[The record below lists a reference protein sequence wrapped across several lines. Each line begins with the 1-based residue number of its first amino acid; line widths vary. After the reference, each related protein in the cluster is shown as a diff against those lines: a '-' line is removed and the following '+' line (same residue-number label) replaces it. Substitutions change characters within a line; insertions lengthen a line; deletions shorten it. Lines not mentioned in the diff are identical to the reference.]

1 MSEFFKNISKIPYE
15 GKNSKNPL
23 AFKFYNPDE
32 IIAGKTMREQL
43 KFALSWWHTMGG
55 DGTDMFGC
63 GTTDKSWGCADPTER
78 AKAKVY
84 AAFEIMDKLGI
95 DYYCFHDRDLSPEYG
110 SLGETNEKLAAI
122 VELCKEMQDEKELLA
137 LNASL
142 QETEKQVAQKEGEIR
157 LSEPND
163 KLNAILTIHA
173 GAGGTESCDWAQM
186 LARMYTRW
194 AEQHGF
200 KFSVLDTQ
208 PGDEAGI
215 KTLSAMVEG
224 PYAYGYLKGENGV
237 HRLVRVSP
245 FDANAR
251 RHTSFA
257 SCDVLPDIDESI
269 NIEIPE
275 KDIQLE
281 TSRAG
286 GHGGQNV
293 NKVES
298 AVRLLHI
305 PTGIVVSCRIERSQL
320 QNRQTAMKM
329 LKARLYEM
337 EMDKKRSEAE
347 KRYGQKGEIAWGH
360 QIRSYVFMPYQLVK
374 DLRSGYE
381 TSQINAVMDG
391 DLDPFIFAFLNY
403 EAEHKK

>member
-1 MSEFFKNISKIPYE
+1 MNNIEFKEVEQQIEALAGRIDKIRAIDDIE
-15 GKNSKNPL
+15 GKQQQL
-23 AFKFYNPDE
+23 AQL
-32 IIAGKTMREQL
+32 EQV
-43 KFALSWWHTMGG
+43 A
-55 DGTDMFGC
+55 
-63 GTTDKSWGCADPTER
+63 ADPSFWNDTQ
-78 AKAKVY
+78 KAK
-84 AAFEIMDKLGI
+84 ETSRQI
-95 DYYCFHDRDLSPEYG
+95 DTLRRAIETFQALQKKIEDER
-110 SLGETNEKLAAI
+110 SLF
-122 VELCKEMQDEKELLA
+122 ELCKEMQDEAELV
-137 LNASL
+137 SL
-142 QETEKQVAQKEGEIR
+142 YHAVQETEKQVAQKEGEIR
-157 LSEPND
+157 LSDPND

-186 LARMYTRW
+186 LVRMYTRW

-200 KFSVLDTQ
+200 KFSVLDAQ
-208 PGDEAGI
+208 PGEEAGI

-224 PYAYGYLKGENGV
+224 PFAYGYLKGENGV

-257 SCDVLPDIDESI
+257 SCDVLPDIDEDI

-329 LKARLYEM
+329 LKAKLYEL
-337 EMDKKRSEAE
+337 ELDKKRSEAE

-381 TSQINAVMDG
+381 TSQITAVMDG
-391 DLDPFIFAFLNY
+391 DLDPFLLAYLNY
-403 EAEHKK
+403 EAERKK

>member
-1 MSEFFKNISKIPYE
+1 MNNIEFKDVEQKIE
-15 GKNSKNPL
+15 EL
-23 AFKFYNPDE
+23 AERVAKIEAIDKVSDKQKE
-32 IIAGKTMREQL
+32 LASLQQL
-43 KFALSWWHTMGG
+43 SATPEFWNDTQ
-55 DGTDMFGC
+55 
-63 GTTDKSWGCADPTER
+63 
-78 AKAKVY
+78 KAKEVSRQIDVLKT
-84 AAFEIMDKLGI
+84 AIDTFFELQKRLEDARAL
-95 DYYCFHDRDLSPEYG
+95 F
-110 SLGETNEKLAAI
+110 
-122 VELCKEMQDEKELLA
+122 ELCKEMQDQQELENLF
-137 LNASL
+137 NSL
-142 QETEKQVAQKEGEIR
+142 QETEKQVAQKEAAIR

-186 LARMYTRW
+186 LVRMYTRW

-200 KFSVLDTQ
+200 KFSILDSQ

-224 PYAYGYLKGENGV
+224 PFAYGYLKGENGV

-257 SCDVLPDIDESI
+257 SCDVLPDIDEDI

-275 KDIQLE
+275 SDIELE

-298 AVRLLHI
+298 AVRLLHK

-329 LKARLYEM
+329 LKAKLYEL
-337 EMDKKRSEAE
+337 EMDKKRGEAE

-381 TSQINAVMDG
+381 TSQITAVMDG
-391 DLDPFIFAFLNY
+391 DLDPFILAYLNY
-403 EAEHKK
+403 EAQRKQA

>member
-1 MSEFFKNISKIPYE
+1 MNNIEFKDVENMLFALTERVKKIGQMENIPVKEKELAEQEALAADPNFWNDNQKAKTVTQKID
-15 GKNSKNPL
+15 GLKNSIETYKSLQKQLEDNQTLYDL
-23 AFKFYNPDE
+23 A
-32 IIAGKTMREQL
+32 R
-43 KFALSWWHTMGG
+43 
-55 DGTDMFGC
+55 
-63 GTTDKSWGCADPTER
+63 
-78 AKAKVY
+78 
-84 AAFEIMDKLGI
+84 
-95 DYYCFHDRDLSPEYG
+95 
-110 SLGETNEKLAAI
+110 
-122 VELCKEMQDEKELLA
+122 EMQDEKELSG
-137 LNASL
+137 LNESL
-142 QETEKQVAQKEGEIR
+142 QELEKQVEKKEFEIT
-157 LSEPND
+157 LSHPHD
-163 KLNAILTIHA
+163 KLRAILTIHA

-186 LARMYTRW
+186 LLRMYTRW
-194 AEQHGF
+194 AEQHNM
-200 KFSVLDTQ
+200 KVSITDAL
-208 PGDEAGI
+208 PGEEAGI
-215 KTLSAMVEG
+215 KNASIIVEG

-257 SCDVLPDIDESI
+257 SVDVLPDIEEEI

-275 KDIQLE
+275 KDIELE

-298 AVRLLHI
+298 AVRLVHK

-337 EMDKKRSEAE
+337 ELDKKRAEAE
-347 KRYGQKGEIAWGH
+347 RRYGQKGEIAWGH

-374 DLRSGYE
+374 DLRSNYE
-381 TSQINAVMDG
+381 SANITGVMDG
-391 DLDPFIFAFLNY
+391 DLDPFIFAYLRH
-403 EAEHKK
+403 EAERKV

>member
-1 MSEFFKNISKIPYE
+1 MNNIEFKDVEQKVAELSSRVAKIERIDNIAAKE
-15 GKNSKNPL
+15 QEL
-23 AFKFYNPDE
+23 A
-32 IIAGKTMREQL
+32 
-43 KFALSWWHTMGG
+43 ALQKESAEPSFWNDTQ
-55 DGTDMFGC
+55 
-63 GTTDKSWGCADPTER
+63 
-78 AKAKVY
+78 KAKDVSRQ
-84 AAFEIMDKLGI
+84 I
-95 DYYCFHDRDLSPEYG
+95 DFLKTSIDTFHALRKKTEDAQALFD
-110 SLGETNEKLAAI
+110 
-122 VELCKEMQDEKELLA
+122 LCKEMQDMGELVSLHDSLA
-137 LNASL
+137 
-142 QETEKQVAQKEGEIR
+142 QTEKQVAQKEGEIR

-186 LARMYTRW
+186 LVRMYTRW

-200 KFSVLDTQ
+200 KFSVLDSQ

-224 PYAYGYLKGENGV
+224 PFAYGYLKGENGV

-257 SCDVLPDIDESI
+257 SCDVLPDIDEDI

-320 QNRQTAMKM
+320 QNRQTALKM
-329 LKARLYEM
+329 LKAKLYEL
-337 EMDKKRSEAE
+337 EMDKKRGEAE

-381 TSQINAVMDG
+381 TSQITAVMDG
-391 DLDPFIFAFLNY
+391 DLDPFILAYLNY
-403 EAEHKK
+403 EAERKQS

>member
-1 MSEFFKNISKIPYE
+1 MNNIEFKDVEQILDNLSARVDKIESIDDIS
-15 GKNSKNPL
+15 GKKQEL
-23 AFKFYNPDE
+23 A
-32 IIAGKTMREQL
+32 
-43 KFALSWWHTMGG
+43 ALQAQS
-55 DGTDMFGC
+55 
-63 GTTDKSWGCADPTER
+63 ADPAFWNDTK
-78 AKAKVY
+78 KAKDVSRQIDLLKTSIDTFY
-84 AAFEIMDKLGI
+84 ALHKKMEDQ
-95 DYYCFHDRDLSPEYG
+95 
-110 SLGETNEKLAAI
+110 NELAA
-122 VELCKEMQDEKELLA
+122 LA
-137 LNASL
+137 VSL
-142 QETEKQVAQKEGEIR
+142 QETEKQVAKKEGEIR
-157 LSEPND
+157 LSDPND

-186 LARMYTRW
+186 LVRMYTRW

-200 KFSVLDTQ
+200 KFSVLDAQ

-224 PYAYGYLKGENGV
+224 PFAYGYLKGENGV

-257 SCDVLPDIDESI
+257 SCDVLPDIDEDI

-329 LKARLYEM
+329 LKAKLYEM
-337 EMDKKRSEAE
+337 EMDKKRGEAE

-391 DLDPFIFAFLNY
+391 DLDPFIFAFLNH
-403 EAEHKK
+403 EAENKK

>member
-1 MSEFFKNISKIPYE
+1 MNNIEFKDVEQKLEDLSARVAKIETIDGISDKQKELADLQHISADPSFWNDTKKAKEVSRKID
-15 GKNSKNPL
+15 L
-23 AFKFYNPDE
+23 L
-32 IIAGKTMREQL
+32 KTSIETF
-43 KFALSWWHTMGG
+43 FALQ
-55 DGTDMFGC
+55 
-63 GTTDKSWGCADPTER
+63 K
-78 AKAKVY
+78 
-84 AAFEIMDKLGI
+84 KLE
-95 DYYCFHDRDLSPEYG
+95 DDCTLFDL
-110 SLGETNEKLAAI
+110 
-122 VELCKEMQDEKELLA
+122 CREMQDEKELSVLS
-137 LNASL
+137 ASL
-142 QETEKQVAQKEGEIR
+142 AETEKRVAQKEGEIR

-186 LARMYTRW
+186 LVRMYTRW

-200 KFSVLDTQ
+200 KFSVLDAQ
-208 PGDEAGI
+208 AGDEAGI
-215 KTLSAMVEG
+215 KTLSAMIEG
-224 PYAYGYLKGENGV
+224 PFAYGYLKGENGV

-257 SCDVLPDIDESI
+257 SCDVLPDIDEDV

-329 LKARLYEM
+329 LKAKLYEM
-337 EMDKKRSEAE
+337 EMDKKRGEAE

-391 DLDPFIFAFLNY
+391 DLDPFIFAFLNH

>member
-1 MSEFFKNISKIPYE
+1 MNNIEFKDVEQQLEELAQRVAKIE
-15 GKNSKNPL
+15 TI
-23 AFKFYNPDE
+23 DD
-32 IIAGKTMREQL
+32 IAGKMTEL
-43 KFALSWWHTMGG
+43 AALEKTS
-55 DGTDMFGC
+55 
-63 GTTDKSWGCADPTER
+63 ADPSFWNDTK
-78 AKAKVY
+78 KAKEVSRQ
-84 AAFEIMDKLGI
+84 I
-95 DYYCFHDRDLSPEYG
+95 DFLKTAVSTFHILQ
-110 SLGETNEKLAAI
+110 KK
-122 VELCKEMQDEKELLA
+122 VEDARALFDLCKEMQDETELVALA
-137 LNASL
+137 ESL
-142 QETEKQVAQKEGEIR
+142 KETEKQVAQKEGEIR
-157 LSEPND
+157 LSHPND

-200 KFSVLDTQ
+200 KFKILDSQ

-224 PYAYGYLKGENGV
+224 PFAYGYLKGENGV

-257 SCDVLPDIDESI
+257 SCDVLPDIDEDI

-329 LKARLYEM
+329 LKAKLYEL

-381 TSQINAVMDG
+381 TSQITAVMDG
-391 DLDPFIFAFLNY
+391 ELDPFILAFLNY
-403 EAEHKK
+403 EAENKK

>member
-1 MSEFFKNISKIPYE
+1 MNNIEFKDVEQKID
-15 GKNSKNPL
+15 K
-23 AFKFYNPDE
+23 
-32 IIAGKTMREQL
+32 
-43 KFALSWWHTMGG
+43 LSARVAKIEAI
-55 DGTDMFGC
+55 
-63 GTTDKSWGCADPTER
+63 DKVAEKQAELVRLQQVSAAPEFWNDTQ
-78 AKAKVY
+78 KAKEVSRQIDLLKTSIDTF
-84 AAFEIMDKLGI
+84 FELKKHLEDAQAL
-95 DYYCFHDRDLSPEYG
+95 F
-110 SLGETNEKLAAI
+110 
-122 VELCKEMQDEKELLA
+122 VLCKEMQDQNE
-137 LNASL
+137 LNALFESL
-142 QETEKQVAQKEGEIR
+142 AQTEKQVAQKEGEIR

-186 LARMYTRW
+186 LVRMYTRW

-200 KFSVLDTQ
+200 KFSILDSQ

-224 PYAYGYLKGENGV
+224 PFAYGYLKGENGV

-257 SCDVLPDIDESI
+257 SCDVLPDIDEDI

-275 KDIQLE
+275 SDIELE

-298 AVRLLHI
+298 AVRLLHK

-329 LKARLYEM
+329 LKAKLYEL
-337 EMDKKRSEAE
+337 EMDKKRGEAE

-381 TSQINAVMDG
+381 TSQISAVMDG
-391 DLDPFIFAFLNY
+391 DLDPFILAYLNY
-403 EAEHKK
+403 EAEHKNA

>member
-1 MSEFFKNISKIPYE
+1 MNNIEFKDVEQKIE
-15 GKNSKNPL
+15 
-23 AFKFYNPDE
+23 
-32 IIAGKTMREQL
+32 
-43 KFALSWWHTMGG
+43 
-55 DGTDMFGC
+55 
-63 GTTDKSWGCADPTER
+63 
-78 AKAKVY
+78 
-84 AAFEIMDKLGI
+84 
-95 DYYCFHDRDLSPEYG
+95 DLSARVAKIEAIDKIADKKTELSALETRSAAPEFWNDPHQAKEV
-110 SLGETNEKLAAI
+110 SRQIDFLKTSITTFFELKKQVEDAHALF
-122 VELCKEMQDEKELLA
+122 ELCKEMQDQTELNNLF
-137 LNASL
+137 ASL
-142 QETEKQVAQKEGEIR
+142 VQTEKQIAQKEGEIR

-186 LARMYTRW
+186 LVRMYTRW

-200 KFSVLDTQ
+200 KFSILDSQ

-224 PYAYGYLKGENGV
+224 PFAYGYLKGENGV

-257 SCDVLPDIDESI
+257 SCDVLPDIDEDI

-275 KDIQLE
+275 SDIELE

-298 AVRLLHI
+298 AVRLLHK

-329 LKARLYEM
+329 LKAKLYEL
-337 EMDKKRSEAE
+337 EMDKKRGEAE

-381 TSQINAVMDG
+381 TSQITAVMDG
-391 DLDPFIFAFLNY
+391 DLDPFILAYLNY
-403 EAEHKK
+403 EAEHK

>member
-1 MSEFFKNISKIPYE
+1 
-15 GKNSKNPL
+15 
-23 AFKFYNPDE
+23 
-32 IIAGKTMREQL
+32 
-43 KFALSWWHTMGG
+43 
-55 DGTDMFGC
+55 
-63 GTTDKSWGCADPTER
+63 
-78 AKAKVY
+78 
-84 AAFEIMDKLGI
+84 
-95 DYYCFHDRDLSPEYG
+95 
-110 SLGETNEKLAAI
+110 
-122 VELCKEMQDEKELLA
+122 
-137 LNASL
+137 
-142 QETEKQVAQKEGEIR
+142 
-157 LSEPND
+157 
-163 KLNAILTIHA
+163 
-173 GAGGTESCDWAQM
+173 
-186 LARMYTRW
+186 
-194 AEQHGF
+194 
-200 KFSVLDTQ
+200 
-208 PGDEAGI
+208 
-215 KTLSAMVEG
+215 MVEG
-224 PYAYGYLKGENGV
+224 PFAYGYLKGENGV

-257 SCDVLPDIDESI
+257 SCDVLPDIDEDV

-329 LKARLYEM
+329 LKAKLYEM
-337 EMDKKRSEAE
+337 EMDKKRGEAE

-391 DLDPFIFAFLNY
+391 DLDPFIFAFLNH

>member
-1 MSEFFKNISKIPYE
+1 MNNIEFKDVEQKIE
-15 GKNSKNPL
+15 ELSQRVIKIQSIDKIADKQTEL
-23 AFKFYNPDE
+23 ASLQQVSAAPEFWN
-32 IIAGKTMREQL
+32 
-43 KFALSWWHTMGG
+43 
-55 DGTDMFGC
+55 
-63 GTTDKSWGCADPTER
+63 DPQ
-78 AKAKVY
+78 KAK
-84 AAFEIMDKLGI
+84 GI
-95 DYYCFHDRDLSPEYG
+95 SQQIDTLK
-110 SLGETNEKLAAI
+110 TAI
-122 VELCKEMQDEKELLA
+122 DTFVELQKHLEDARALFDLCKEMQDQQELVKLFE
-137 LNASL
+137 SL
-142 QETEKQVAQKEGEIR
+142 QETEKKVAQKEAAIR

-186 LARMYTRW
+186 LVRMYTRW

-200 KFSVLDTQ
+200 KFSILDSQ

-215 KTLSAMVEG
+215 KTLCAMVEG
-224 PYAYGYLKGENGV
+224 PFAYGYLKGENGV

-257 SCDVLPDIDESI
+257 SCDVLPDIDEDI

-275 KDIQLE
+275 SDIELE

-298 AVRLLHI
+298 AVRLLHK

-329 LKARLYEM
+329 LKAKLYEL
-337 EMDKKRSEAE
+337 EMDKKRGEAE

-381 TSQINAVMDG
+381 TSQITAVMDG
-391 DLDPFIFAFLNY
+391 DLDPFILAYLNY
-403 EAEHKK
+403 EAQRKQA

>member
-1 MSEFFKNISKIPYE
+1 MNNIEFKDVAQKIEELAQRVAKIQAIDKVPQKQEELAHLQAVSADPEFWNDAQKAREISRQIDF
-15 GKNSKNPL
+15 L
-23 AFKFYNPDE
+23 
-32 IIAGKTMREQL
+32 KTSIDTF
-43 KFALSWWHTMGG
+43 FALKRNME
-55 DGTDMFGC
+55 DAQALFD
-63 GTTDKSWGCADPTER
+63 
-78 AKAKVY
+78 
-84 AAFEIMDKLGI
+84 
-95 DYYCFHDRDLSPEYG
+95 
-110 SLGETNEKLAAI
+110 
-122 VELCKEMQDEKELLA
+122 LCKEMQDQQELTNLFET
-137 LNASL
+137 LR
-142 QETEKQVAQKEGEIR
+142 QTEKQIAQKEGEIR

-186 LARMYTRW
+186 LVRMYTRW

-200 KFSVLDTQ
+200 KFSILDSQ

-215 KTLSAMVEG
+215 KTLSAMIEG
-224 PYAYGYLKGENGV
+224 PFAYGYLKGENGV

-257 SCDVLPDIDESI
+257 SCDVLPDIDEDI

-275 KDIQLE
+275 SDLELE

-298 AVRLLHI
+298 AVRLLHK

-320 QNRQTAMKM
+320 QNRQTALKM
-329 LKARLYEM
+329 LKAKLYEL
-337 EMDKKRSEAE
+337 EMDKKRGEAE

-381 TSQINAVMDG
+381 TSQITAVMDG
-391 DLDPFIFAFLNY
+391 DLHPFILAYLNY
-403 EAEHKK
+403 EAERKHA

>member
-1 MSEFFKNISKIPYE
+1 MNNIEFKDVEQKIEELTSRVAKIESIDNISAK
-15 GKNSKNPL
+15 
-23 AFKFYNPDE
+23 
-32 IIAGKTMREQL
+32 EQE
-43 KFALSWWHTMGG
+43 LSTLQ
-55 DGTDMFGC
+55 
-63 GTTDKSWGCADPTER
+63 KESADPSFWNNTQ
-78 AKAKVY
+78 KAKEVSRQ
-84 AAFEIMDKLGI
+84 I
-95 DYYCFHDRDLSPEYG
+95 DFLKNAIETFH
-110 SLGETNEKLAAI
+110 SLQKKVEDAQALF
-122 VELCKEMQDEKELLA
+122 ELCKEMQDENELVA
-137 LNASL
+137 LNNSL
-142 QETEKQVAQKEGEIR
+142 GDIEKQVAQKEGEIR
-157 LSEPND
+157 LCEPND

-186 LARMYTRW
+186 LVRMYTRW

-200 KFSVLDTQ
+200 KFSVLDSQ

-224 PYAYGYLKGENGV
+224 PFAYGYLKGENGV

-257 SCDVLPDIDESI
+257 SCDVLPDIDEDI

-320 QNRQTAMKM
+320 QNRQTALKM
-329 LKARLYEM
+329 LKAKLYEL
-337 EMDKKRSEAE
+337 EMDKKRGEAE

-381 TSQINAVMDG
+381 TSQITAVMDG
-391 DLDPFIFAFLNY
+391 DLDPFILAYLNY
-403 EAEHKK
+403 EAERKK

>member
-1 MSEFFKNISKIPYE
+1 MNNIEFKDVEQKIEELTSRVAKIESIDNISAKEQELSALQRESADPSFWNNTQKAKEVSRQIDFL
-15 GKNSKNPL
+15 KNSIETFHSLQKKVED
-23 AFKFYNPDE
+23 AH
-32 IIAGKTMREQL
+32 
-43 KFALSWWHTMGG
+43 AL
-55 DGTDMFGC
+55 F
-63 GTTDKSWGCADPTER
+63 
-78 AKAKVY
+78 
-84 AAFEIMDKLGI
+84 
-95 DYYCFHDRDLSPEYG
+95 
-110 SLGETNEKLAAI
+110 
-122 VELCKEMQDEKELLA
+122 ELCKEMQDENELFT
-137 LNASL
+137 LNNSL
-142 QETEKQVAQKEGEIR
+142 GDIEKQVAQKEGEIR

-186 LARMYTRW
+186 LVRMYTRW

-200 KFSVLDTQ
+200 KFSVLDSQ

-224 PYAYGYLKGENGV
+224 PFAYGYLKGENGV

-257 SCDVLPDIDESI
+257 SCDVLPDIDEDI

-320 QNRQTAMKM
+320 QNRQTALKM
-329 LKARLYEM
+329 LKAKLYEL
-337 EMDKKRSEAE
+337 EMDKKRGEAE
-347 KRYGQKGEIAWGH
+347 KRYGQKWEIAWGH

-381 TSQINAVMDG
+381 TSQITAVMDG
-391 DLDPFIFAFLNY
+391 DLDPFILAYLNY
-403 EAEHKK
+403 EAERKK

>member
-1 MSEFFKNISKIPYE
+1 MNNIEFKDIEQKLEELAARVAKIE
-15 GKNSKNPL
+15 TI
-23 AFKFYNPDE
+23 DD
-32 IIAGKTMREQL
+32 IAGKKQEL
-43 KFALSWWHTMGG
+43 AALEKTSAAPSFWNDTQ
-55 DGTDMFGC
+55 
-63 GTTDKSWGCADPTER
+63 
-78 AKAKVY
+78 KAKEVSRQ
-84 AAFEIMDKLGI
+84 I
-95 DYYCFHDRDLSPEYG
+95 DFLK
-110 SLGETNEKLAAI
+110 TAI
-122 VELCKEMQDEKELLA
+122 DTFQRLRKKIEDDQALFELCKEMQDTAELENLA
-137 LNASL
+137 TSL
-142 QETEKQVAQKEGEIR
+142 IATEKQVAQKEGEIR
-157 LSEPND
+157 LSDPND

-186 LARMYTRW
+186 LVRMYTRW

-200 KFSVLDTQ
+200 KFKILDSQ
-208 PGDEAGI
+208 PGEEAGI

-224 PYAYGYLKGENGV
+224 PFAYGYLKGENGV

-257 SCDVLPDIDESI
+257 SCDVLPDIDEDV

-329 LKARLYEM
+329 LKAKLYEM

-391 DLDPFIFAFLNY
+391 DLDPFILAFLNY
-403 EAEHKK
+403 EAENKK

>member
-1 MSEFFKNISKIPYE
+1 MNNNIEFKEVEEKIADLSARVAKIESIDDIP
-15 GKNSKNPL
+15 GKQQEL
-23 AFKFYNPDE
+23 A
-32 IIAGKTMREQL
+32 
-43 KFALSWWHTMGG
+43 ALQQQS
-55 DGTDMFGC
+55 
-63 GTTDKSWGCADPTER
+63 ADPSFWNDTK
-78 AKAKVY
+78 KAKD
-84 AAFEIMDKLGI
+84 ISRQI
-95 DYYCFHDRDLSPEYG
+95 DFLKNAIDTFHSLRKKMEDDRAWFD
-110 SLGETNEKLAAI
+110 
-122 VELCKEMQDEKELLA
+122 LCKEMQDQNELAA
-137 LNASL
+137 LNESL
-142 QETEKQVAQKEGEIR
+142 KETEKQVAKKEGEIR
-157 LSEPND
+157 LSDPND

-186 LARMYTRW
+186 LVRMYTRW

-200 KFSVLDTQ
+200 KFSVLDAQ

-224 PYAYGYLKGENGV
+224 PFAYGYLKWENGV
-237 HRLVRVSP
+237 HLLVRVSP

-257 SCDVLPDIDESI
+257 SCDVLPDIDEDI

-374 DLRSGYE
+374 DLRTGYE

>member
-1 MSEFFKNISKIPYE
+1 MNIEFKDIENALVSLSARVQKIGQMENIPAKEKELSAQQA
-15 GKNSKNPL
+15 L
-23 AFKFYNPDE
+23 A
-32 IIAGKTMREQL
+32 
-43 KFALSWWHTMGG
+43 
-55 DGTDMFGC
+55 
-63 GTTDKSWGCADPTER
+63 ADPSFWNDNNK
-78 AKAKVY
+78 AKAVTQK
-84 AAFEIMDKLGI
+84 I
-95 DYYCFHDRDLSPEYG
+95 DGLKNAIETFK
-110 SLGETNEKLAAI
+110 SLGKQLEDAQTLYDLAR
-122 VELCKEMQDEKELLA
+122 EMQDENELPSLDASVKEL
-137 LNASL
+137 
-142 QETEKQVAQKEGEIR
+142 EKRVEKKEFEIT
-157 LSEPND
+157 LSDPHD
-163 KLNAILTIHA
+163 KLRAIVTIHA

-186 LARMYTRW
+186 LLRMYTRW
-194 AEQHGF
+194 AEQHAM
-200 KFSVLDTQ
+200 KVSVLDTL
-208 PGDEAGI
+208 PGEEAGI
-215 KTLSAMVEG
+215 KNASLIVEG

-257 SCDVLPDIDESI
+257 SVDVLPDIEEEI
-269 NIEIPE
+269 NIEIPDR
-275 KDIQLE
+275 DIELE

-298 AVRLLHI
+298 AVRILHK

-337 EMDKKRSEAE
+337 ELDKKRAEAE

-381 TSQINAVMDG
+381 SSNITGVMDG
-391 DLDPFIFAFLNY
+391 DLDPFIFAYLRH
-403 EAEHKK
+403 EAERKA

>member
-1 MSEFFKNISKIPYE
+1 MNNIEFKDVEQQLEALAQRVSKIE
-15 GKNSKNPL
+15 TIDDISGKVTQL
-23 AFKFYNPDE
+23 ASLEK
-32 IIAGKTMREQL
+32 I
-43 KFALSWWHTMGG
+43 S
-55 DGTDMFGC
+55 
-63 GTTDKSWGCADPTER
+63 ADPSFWSDTKKAKEVSR
-78 AKAKVY
+78 QIDFLKTAITTFHSLSKKIEDAKAL
-84 AAFEIMDKLGI
+84 F
-95 DYYCFHDRDLSPEYG
+95 
-110 SLGETNEKLAAI
+110 
-122 VELCKEMQDEKELLA
+122 ELCKEMQDEAELMALA
-137 LNASL
+137 ASL

-157 LSEPND
+157 LSHPND

-186 LARMYTRW
+186 LTRMYTRW

-200 KFSVLDTQ
+200 KFKILDSQ

-224 PYAYGYLKGENGV
+224 PFAYGYLKGENGV

-257 SCDVLPDIDESI
+257 SCDVLPDIDEDV

-329 LKARLYEM
+329 LKAKLYEM

-391 DLDPFIFAFLNY
+391 DLDPFILAFLNY
-403 EAEHKK
+403 EAEKKK

>member
-1 MSEFFKNISKIPYE
+1 MNNIEFKDVEQQLEGLAARIAKIE
-15 GKNSKNPL
+15 TI
-23 AFKFYNPDE
+23 DD
-32 IIAGKTMREQL
+32 IAGKKQELAGLEKT
-43 KFALSWWHTMGG
+43 A
-55 DGTDMFGC
+55 
-63 GTTDKSWGCADPTER
+63 ADPSFWSDTQKAKEVSRQIDFLKRSIATFCTLQKKIEDER
-78 AKAKVY
+78 AL
-84 AAFEIMDKLGI
+84 F
-95 DYYCFHDRDLSPEYG
+95 
-110 SLGETNEKLAAI
+110 
-122 VELCKEMQDEKELLA
+122 ELCQEIQDQNELATLY
-137 LNASL
+137 ASL

-186 LARMYTRW
+186 LVRMYTRW

-200 KFSVLDTQ
+200 KFSVLDAQ
-208 PGDEAGI
+208 PGEEAGI

-224 PYAYGYLKGENGV
+224 PFAYGYLKGENGV

-257 SCDVLPDIDESI
+257 SCDVLPDIDEDI

-275 KDIQLE
+275 KDIELE

-329 LKARLYEM
+329 LKAKLYEL

-381 TSQINAVMDG
+381 TSQITAVMDG
-391 DLDPFIFAFLNY
+391 DLDPFILAYLNY
-403 EAEHKK
+403 EAEHKN

>member
-1 MSEFFKNISKIPYE
+1 MNNIEFKDIENMLCVLTERIQKIGQMENIPAKEKDLSEQES
-15 GKNSKNPL
+15 L
-23 AFKFYNPDE
+23 A
-32 IIAGKTMREQL
+32 
-43 KFALSWWHTMGG
+43 
-55 DGTDMFGC
+55 
-63 GTTDKSWGCADPTER
+63 ADPSFWNDPQ
-78 AKAKVY
+78 KAKT
-84 AAFEIMDKLGI
+84 ITQKI
-95 DYYCFHDRDLSPEYG
+95 DALKNAIDTYKDLRKQLDDGQTLYD
-110 SLGETNEKLAAI
+110 LAR
-122 VELCKEMQDEKELLA
+122 EMQDETELIS
-137 LNASL
+137 LNETLKSL
-142 QETEKQVAQKEGEIR
+142 EKQVEKKEFEIT
-157 LSEPND
+157 LSHPHD
-163 KLNAILTIHA
+163 KLRAILTIHA

-186 LARMYTRW
+186 LLRMYTRW
-194 AEQHGF
+194 AEQHNM
-200 KFSVLDTQ
+200 KISVTDVLN
-208 PGDEAGI
+208 GEEAGI
-215 KTLSAMVEG
+215 KNASMIIEG

-257 SCDVLPDIDESI
+257 SVDVLPDIEEEI

-275 KDIQLE
+275 KDIELE

-298 AVRLLHI
+298 AVRLIHK

-337 EMDKKRSEAE
+337 EMDKKRAEAE
-347 KRYGQKGEIAWGH
+347 RRYGQKGEIAWGH

-374 DLRSGYE
+374 DMRSNYE
-381 TSQINAVMDG
+381 SANISGVMDG
-391 DLDPFIFAFLNY
+391 DLDPFIFAYLRY
-403 EAEHKK
+403 EAERKI

>member
-1 MSEFFKNISKIPYE
+1 MNNVEFKDVEQKIE
-15 GKNSKNPL
+15 EL
-23 AFKFYNPDE
+23 AARVAKIEAIDRV
-32 IIAGKTMREQL
+32 AGKQRELAVLQQRSAAPEFWNDPQQAKEISRQIDEL
-43 KFALSWWHTMGG
+43 KTAVDTFFELKKRMEDAGAL
-55 DGTDMFGC
+55 F
-63 GTTDKSWGCADPTER
+63 
-78 AKAKVY
+78 
-84 AAFEIMDKLGI
+84 
-95 DYYCFHDRDLSPEYG
+95 
-110 SLGETNEKLAAI
+110 
-122 VELCKEMQDEKELLA
+122 ELCKEMQDQAELQA
-137 LNASL
+137 LFESL
-142 QETEKQVAQKEGEIR
+142 VQTEKQVAQKEAAIR

-186 LARMYTRW
+186 LVRMYTRW

-200 KFSVLDTQ
+200 KFSILDSQ

-224 PYAYGYLKGENGV
+224 PFAYGYLKGENGV

-257 SCDVLPDIDESI
+257 SCDVLPDIDEDI

-275 KDIQLE
+275 SDIELE

-298 AVRLLHI
+298 AVRLLHK

-329 LKARLYEM
+329 LKAKLYEM
-337 EMDKKRSEAE
+337 ELDKKRGEAE

-374 DLRSGYE
+374 DLRSGHE

-391 DLDPFIFAFLNY
+391 DLDPFILAYLNY
-403 EAEHKK
+403 QAQRKQA

>member
-1 MSEFFKNISKIPYE
+1 MSNVEFKDVEQKIEELTSRVAKIEEIDKVADKQTELTKLQQISAAPE
-15 GKNSKNPL
+15 FWN
-23 AFKFYNPDE
+23 D
-32 IIAGKTMREQL
+32 TQ
-43 KFALSWWHTMGG
+43 
-55 DGTDMFGC
+55 
-63 GTTDKSWGCADPTER
+63 
-78 AKAKVY
+78 KAK
-84 AAFEIMDKLGI
+84 EISRQL
-95 DYYCFHDRDLSPEYG
+95 DLLKTSVDTFFN
-110 SLGETNEKLAAI
+110 LQKQ
-122 VELCKEMQDEKELLA
+122 VEDARALFDLCKEMQDQQELNNLFD
-137 LNASL
+137 SL
-142 QETEKQVAQKEGEIR
+142 QETEKHVAQKEGEIR

-186 LARMYTRW
+186 LVRMYTRW

-200 KFSVLDTQ
+200 KFSILDSQ

-215 KTLSAMVEG
+215 KTLSAMIEG
-224 PYAYGYLKGENGV
+224 PFAYGYLKGENGV

-257 SCDVLPDIDESI
+257 SCDVLPDIDEDI

-275 KDIQLE
+275 SDIELE

-298 AVRLLHI
+298 AVRLLHK

-329 LKARLYEM
+329 LKAKLYEM
-337 EMDKKRSEAE
+337 EMDKKRGEAE

-381 TSQINAVMDG
+381 TSQITAVMDG
-391 DLDPFIFAFLNY
+391 ELDPFILAYLNY
-403 EAEHKK
+403 EAQRKQA

>member
-1 MSEFFKNISKIPYE
+1 MNIEFKDIENA
-15 GKNSKNPL
+15 L
-23 AFKFYNPDE
+23 ASLTERIDK
-32 IIAGKTMREQL
+32 IAGMENIPAKRQELAAQQTV
-43 KFALSWWHTMGG
+43 AAS
-55 DGTDMFGC
+55 
-63 GTTDKSWGCADPTER
+63 ADFWNDPNS
-78 AKAKVY
+78 AKAVTRQIDALKEAIETFEHLSKQLEDAQTLYELAREMQEEGELPALDEAVKELEK
-84 AAFEIMDKLGI
+84 AVEKKEFEITLSDPHDKL
-95 DYYCFHDRDLSPEYG
+95 R
-110 SLGETNEKLAAI
+110 
-122 VELCKEMQDEKELLA
+122 A
-137 LNASL
+137 L
-142 QETEKQVAQKEGEIR
+142 
-157 LSEPND
+157 
-163 KLNAILTIHA
+163 LTIHA

-186 LARMYTRW
+186 LLRMYTRW
-194 AEQHGF
+194 AEQHGM
-200 KFSVLDTQ
+200 KVSVLDTL
-208 PGDEAGI
+208 PGEEAGI
-215 KTLSAMVEG
+215 KNASLMIEG

-257 SCDVLPDIDESI
+257 SVDVLPDIDEEI
-269 NIEIPE
+269 HIEIPDS
-275 KDIQLE
+275 DIELE

-298 AVRLLHI
+298 AVRILHK

-337 EMDKKRSEAE
+337 ELDKKRAEAE

-374 DLRSGYE
+374 DLRSNYE
-381 TSQINAVMDG
+381 SSQITAVMDG
-391 DLDPFIFAFLNY
+391 DLDPFIFAYLRH
-403 EAEHKK
+403 EAERRA

>member
-1 MSEFFKNISKIPYE
+1 MNNIEFKDVEQKIDELSARVAKIQAIDKVAEKQAELAQLQQISAAPE
-15 GKNSKNPL
+15 FWN
-23 AFKFYNPDE
+23 D
-32 IIAGKTMREQL
+32 TQ
-43 KFALSWWHTMGG
+43 
-55 DGTDMFGC
+55 
-63 GTTDKSWGCADPTER
+63 
-78 AKAKVY
+78 KAKEVSRQ
-84 AAFEIMDKLGI
+84 I
-95 DYYCFHDRDLSPEYG
+95 DLLKTSIDTFFDLKKRLEDAQA
-110 SLGETNEKLAAI
+110 LF
-122 VELCKEMQDEKELLA
+122 ELCKEMQDQKELNALFESLA
-137 LNASL
+137 
-142 QETEKQVAQKEGEIR
+142 QTEKQVAQKEGEIR

-186 LARMYTRW
+186 LVRMYTRW

-200 KFSVLDTQ
+200 KFSILDSQ

-224 PYAYGYLKGENGV
+224 PFAYGYLKGENGV

-257 SCDVLPDIDESI
+257 SCDVLPDIDEDI

-275 KDIQLE
+275 SDIELE

-298 AVRLLHI
+298 AVRLLHK

-329 LKARLYEM
+329 LKAKLYEL
-337 EMDKKRSEAE
+337 EMDKKRGEAE

-374 DLRSGYE
+374 DLRSGHE

-391 DLDPFIFAFLNY
+391 DLDPFILAYLNY
-403 EAEHKK
+403 EAEHK

>member
-1 MSEFFKNISKIPYE
+1 MNNIEFKDIEQQLENLAARVAKIETIDDIP
-15 GKNSKNPL
+15 
-23 AFKFYNPDE
+23 
-32 IIAGKTMREQL
+32 GKTAQL
-43 KFALSWWHTMGG
+43 AELEKKA
-55 DGTDMFGC
+55 
-63 GTTDKSWGCADPTER
+63 ADPSFWNDTK
-78 AKAKVY
+78 KAKEVSRQID
-84 AAFEIMDKLGI
+84 FLKTSIRTFHVLRKKMDDDQAL
-95 DYYCFHDRDLSPEYG
+95 F
-110 SLGETNEKLAAI
+110 
-122 VELCKEMQDEKELLA
+122 ELCKELQDENELTALA
-137 LNASL
+137 ASL
-142 QETEKQVAQKEGEIR
+142 ADTEKQVAQKEGEIR
-157 LSEPND
+157 LSHPND

-186 LARMYTRW
+186 LTRMYTRW

-200 KFSVLDTQ
+200 KFKILDSQ

-224 PYAYGYLKGENGV
+224 PFAYGYLKGENGV

-257 SCDVLPDIDESI
+257 SCDVLPDIDEDI

-275 KDIQLE
+275 KDIELE

-329 LKARLYEM
+329 LKAKLYEL

-391 DLDPFIFAFLNY
+391 DLDPFILAFLNY
-403 EAEHKK
+403 EAENKK

>member
-1 MSEFFKNISKIPYE
+1 MNNIEFKDVEQKVAELAARVAKIETIDDIP
-15 GKNSKNPL
+15 GKKAEL
-23 AFKFYNPDE
+23 AKLE
-32 IIAGKTMREQL
+32 KE
-43 KFALSWWHTMGG
+43 S
-55 DGTDMFGC
+55 
-63 GTTDKSWGCADPTER
+63 ADHSFWNDTK
-78 AKAKVY
+78 KAKEVSRQIDFLKTAIETFY
-84 AAFEIMDKLGI
+84 ALRKKTDDDQALF
-95 DYYCFHDRDLSPEYG
+95 
-110 SLGETNEKLAAI
+110 
-122 VELCKEMQDEKELLA
+122 ELCKEMQDESELAALA
-137 LNASL
+137 DSL
-142 QETEKQVAQKEGEIR
+142 QETERQVEKKEGEIR

-186 LARMYTRW
+186 LVRMYTRW

-200 KFSVLDTQ
+200 KFSVLDAQ

-224 PYAYGYLKGENGV
+224 PFAYGYLKGENGV

-257 SCDVLPDIDESI
+257 SCDVLPDIDEDI

-329 LKARLYEM
+329 LKAKLYEM

-374 DLRSGYE
+374 DLRSGHE

-391 DLDPFIFAFLNY
+391 DLDPFIFAFLNH
-403 EAEHKK
+403 EAENKK

>member
-1 MSEFFKNISKIPYE
+1 MNNIEFKDVEQKIEELSERVTKIE
-15 GKNSKNPL
+15 TID
-23 AFKFYNPDE
+23 A
-32 IIAGKTMREQL
+32 IA
-43 KFALSWWHTMGG
+43 
-55 DGTDMFGC
+55 
-63 GTTDKSWGCADPTER
+63 DKQQELLRLQKESQEPSFWNDTQ
-78 AKAKVY
+78 KAKEVSRQ
-84 AAFEIMDKLGI
+84 I
-95 DYYCFHDRDLSPEYG
+95 DFLKTSI
-110 SLGETNEKLAAI
+110 ETFTQLQKKMEDARALFD
-122 VELCKEMQDEKELLA
+122 LCKEMQDEKELLG
-137 LNASL
+137 LHTSL
-142 QETEKQVAQKEGEIR
+142 TETEKQIAQKEGEIR

-200 KFSVLDTQ
+200 KFSVLDSQ

-215 KTLSAMVEG
+215 KTLSAMIEG
-224 PYAYGYLKGENGV
+224 PFAYGYLKGENGV

-257 SCDVLPDIDESI
+257 SCDVLPDIDENI

-329 LKARLYEM
+329 LKAKLYEM
-337 EMDKKRSEAE
+337 EMDKKRGEAE

-360 QIRSYVFMPYQLVK
+360 QIRSL
-374 DLRSGYE
+374 
-381 TSQINAVMDG
+381 
-391 DLDPFIFAFLNY
+391 
-403 EAEHKK
+403 

>member
-1 MSEFFKNISKIPYE
+1 MNNIEFKDVEQKLEDLSARVAKI
-15 GKNSKNPL
+15 
-23 AFKFYNPDE
+23 E
-32 IIAGKTMREQL
+32 IIDGISGKQKELADLQYISADPLFWNDTKKAKEVSRKIDLL
-43 KFALSWWHTMGG
+43 KTSIDTFFALQKKLE
-55 DGTDMFGC
+55 DD
-63 GTTDKSWGCADPTER
+63 CALFD
-78 AKAKVY
+78 
-84 AAFEIMDKLGI
+84 
-95 DYYCFHDRDLSPEYG
+95 
-110 SLGETNEKLAAI
+110 
-122 VELCKEMQDEKELLA
+122 LCKEMQDETELSELS
-137 LNASL
+137 ASL
-142 QETEKQVAQKEGEIR
+142 AETEKRVAQKEGEIR

-186 LARMYTRW
+186 LVRMYTRW

-200 KFSVLDTQ
+200 KFSVLDAQ
-208 PGDEAGI
+208 AGDEAGI

-224 PYAYGYLKGENGV
+224 PFAYGYLKGENGV

-257 SCDVLPDIDESI
+257 SCDVLPDIDEDV

-329 LKARLYEM
+329 LKAKLYEM
-337 EMDKKRSEAE
+337 EMDKKRGEAE

-391 DLDPFIFAFLNY
+391 DLDPFIFAFLNH
-403 EAEHKK
+403 EAEYKK

>member
-1 MSEFFKNISKIPYE
+1 MNNIEFKDVEQKIDE
-15 GKNSKNPL
+15 LSTRVAKIEAIDKVADKQQEL
-23 AFKFYNPDE
+23 ASLQQRSAEPAFWNDTQKAKEVSRQIDLL
-32 IIAGKTMREQL
+32 KTAIDTFFDLQKRME
-43 KFALSWWHTMGG
+43 
-55 DGTDMFGC
+55 D
-63 GTTDKSWGCADPTER
+63 
-78 AKAKVY
+78 AKAL
-84 AAFEIMDKLGI
+84 F
-95 DYYCFHDRDLSPEYG
+95 
-110 SLGETNEKLAAI
+110 
-122 VELCKEMQDEKELLA
+122 ELCKEMQDQTE
-137 LNASL
+137 LNALFESL
-142 QETEKQVAQKEGEIR
+142 AQTEKLVAQKEGAIR

-186 LARMYTRW
+186 LVRMYTRW

-200 KFSVLDTQ
+200 KFSILDSQ

-215 KTLSAMVEG
+215 KMLCAMVEG
-224 PYAYGYLKGENGV
+224 PFAYGYLKGENGV

-257 SCDVLPDIDESI
+257 SCDVLPDIDEDI

-275 KDIQLE
+275 SDIELE

-298 AVRLLHI
+298 AVRLLHK

-329 LKARLYEM
+329 LKAKLYEL
-337 EMDKKRSEAE
+337 EMDKKRGEAE

-391 DLDPFIFAFLNY
+391 DLDPFILAYLNY
-403 EAEHKK
+403 EAERKQA

>member
-1 MSEFFKNISKIPYE
+1 MNIEFKDIENVLVSLTGRIDKIAQMENIPAKQKE
-15 GKNSKNPL
+15 L
-23 AFKFYNPDE
+23 A
-32 IIAGKTMREQL
+32 EQE
-43 KFALSWWHTMGG
+43 ALA
-55 DGTDMFGC
+55 
-63 GTTDKSWGCADPTER
+63 ADPNFWNDPN
-78 AKAKVY
+78 AAKV
-84 AAFEIMDKLGI
+84 ITQKI
-95 DYYCFHDRDLSPEYG
+95 DSLKTSLDTYVSLRKQLEDAQTLYDLAREMADES
-110 SLGETNEKLAAI
+110 
-122 VELCKEMQDEKELLA
+122 ELPALDSATKEL
-137 LNASL
+137 
-142 QETEKQVAQKEGEIR
+142 EKQVEKKEFEIT
-157 LSEPND
+157 LSDPHD
-163 KLNAILTIHA
+163 KLRAILTIHA

-186 LARMYTRW
+186 LLRMYTRW
-194 AEQHGF
+194 AEQHHM
-200 KFSVLDTQ
+200 KVSVLDTL
-208 PGDEAGI
+208 PGEEAGI
-215 KTLSAMVEG
+215 KNASLMIEG
-224 PYAYGYLKGENGV
+224 AYAYGYLKGENGV

-257 SCDVLPDIDESI
+257 SVDVLPDIDEEI

-275 KDIQLE
+275 SDIELE

-298 AVRLLHI
+298 AVRLLHK

-337 EMDKKRSEAE
+337 ELDKKRAEAE

-374 DLRSGYE
+374 DLRSNYE
-381 TSQINAVMDG
+381 SSQITAVMDG
-391 DLDPFIFAFLNY
+391 DLDPFIFAYLRH
-403 EAEHKK
+403 EAERKA

>member
-1 MSEFFKNISKIPYE
+1 MNNIEFKDVEQKIDELSARVAKIQAIDKVADKQAELTRLQQISAEPE
-15 GKNSKNPL
+15 FWN
-23 AFKFYNPDE
+23 D
-32 IIAGKTMREQL
+32 TQ
-43 KFALSWWHTMGG
+43 
-55 DGTDMFGC
+55 
-63 GTTDKSWGCADPTER
+63 
-78 AKAKVY
+78 KAK
-84 AAFEIMDKLGI
+84 EISRQI
-95 DYYCFHDRDLSPEYG
+95 DVLKTSIDTFIDLKKRMEDAQA
-110 SLGETNEKLAAI
+110 LF
-122 VELCKEMQDEKELLA
+122 ELCKEMQDQNE
-137 LNASL
+137 LNALFESL
-142 QETEKQVAQKEGEIR
+142 AQTEKKVAQKEGEIR

-186 LARMYTRW
+186 LTRMYTRW

-200 KFSVLDTQ
+200 KFSILDSQ

-224 PYAYGYLKGENGV
+224 PFAYGYLKGENGV

-257 SCDVLPDIDESI
+257 SCDVLPDIDEDI

-275 KDIQLE
+275 GDIELE

-298 AVRLLHI
+298 AVRLLHK

-329 LKARLYEM
+329 LKAKLYEL
-337 EMDKKRSEAE
+337 EMDKKRGEAE

-391 DLDPFIFAFLNY
+391 DLDPFILAYLNY
-403 EAEHKK
+403 EAEHK